1 MKKRFAIIL
10 AVSLATSLLA
20 GCGSKKKET
29 PETTTQAETQA
40 VSETNETKEN
50 VTEPVKQTEAE
61 TSPEVSKLPVAHE
74 EVGQVYSAKEIYAGA
89 YPSVVFRFDGKEY
102 RIDEYLELTKNKFPE
117 MSTKYRSEYRKDLE
131 ALPFKAAYRNDEGN
145 VFTSKSEDELKEL
158 ALGAAKV
165 AEQFG
170 LLYWPHDG
178 YRTVFGTNYSWPM
191 EEYMI
196 GKDLSFEDA
205 KQVSP
210 FLFTELKC
218 YCVYLLSGSDG
229 TISALVYFLG
239 YGVLD
244 QTLIDEFQTDVADRL
259 IKLELELV
267 YTDNGWKVLNTPE
280 TSDELANVVFSTYK
294 NGDAWAWKT
303 SIGETDR
310 FVSII
315 GEVTEDVKAK
325 ER

>member
-29 PETTTQAETQA
+29 PEATTQAETQA
-40 VSETNETKEN
+40 VSETKEN
-50 VTEPVKQTEAE
+50 TTDAEKQTEAE
-61 TSPEVSKLPVAHE
+61 TKADINTLPAAHE
-74 EVGQVYSAKEIYAGA
+74 EVGQVYSAKEIYAGQ
-89 YPSVVFRFDGKEY
+89 YNYVRYTYENKEY
-102 RIDEYLELTKNKFPE
+102 TIDEYLELTKNKFPE

-165 AEQFG
+165 AEEFG
-170 LLYWPHDG
+170 LLYWPHDA
-178 YRTVFGTNYSWPM
+178 YKTVFGTKY
-191 EEYMI
+191 EEYVI
-196 GKDLSFEDA
+196 GDNITVSDSND
-205 KQVSP
+205 VSP
-210 FLFTELKC
+210 ILMTDFKC

-239 YGVLD
+239 YGVAD
-244 QTLIDEFQTDVADRL
+244 GEFIENNGMNVADVL
-259 IKLELELV
+259 IKRELRLV
-267 YTDNGWKVLNTPE
+267 YDKDEWKVLETPE
-280 TSDELANVVFSTYK
+280 TDDELAGIVFPSFEH
-294 NGDAWAWKT
+294 DEPSAWKMEKV
-303 SIGETDR
+303 ETDR

-315 GEVTEDVKAK
+315 GEVTDDVKVK
-325 ER
+325 VR

>member
-29 PETTTQAETQA
+29 PEATTQAETQT

-50 VTEPVKQTEAE
+50 VTDAVKQTEAE

-170 LLYWPHDG
+170 LLYWPHDA
-178 YRTVFGTNYSWPM
+178 YRTVFGTNYDWPM

-196 GKDLSFEDA
+196 GKNLSFEDA

-210 FLFTELKC
+210 ILITDFKC

-239 YGVLD
+239 YGVAD
-244 QTLIDEFQTDVADRL
+244 GEFIEDNELNVADVL
-259 IKLELELV
+259 IKRELRLV
-267 YTDNGWKVLNTPE
+267 YDKDEWKVLETPE
-280 TSDELANVVFSTYK
+280 TDDELSNALFYTVE
-294 NGDAWAWKT
+294 NGKAGAWKAEKV
-303 SIGETDR
+303 ETDK

-315 GEVTEDVKAK
+315 GNVTDDIMIKA
-325 ER
+325 R

>member
-10 AVSLATSLLA
+10 VVSLATSLLA

-29 PETTTQAETQA
+29 PEATTQAETQA

-50 VTEPVKQTEAE
+50 ETVKQTEAE

-89 YPSVVFRFDGKEY
+89 YPSVVFRFEDREY
-102 RIDEYLELTKNKFPE
+102 RIDEYLELTKRKFPE

-170 LLYWPHDG
+170 LLYWPHDA

-210 FLFTELKC
+210 ILMTDFKC
-218 YCVYLLSGSDG
+218 YCVYLLCGSDG

-239 YGVLD
+239 YGVAD
-244 QTLIDEFQTDVADRL
+244 GEFIEDNGMNVADVL
-259 IKLELELV
+259 IKRELQLV
-267 YTDNGWKVLNTPE
+267 YTDNGWKVLETPE
-280 TSDELANVVFSTYK
+280 TDDELAGIVFPSFEH
-294 NGDAWAWKT
+294 DEPSAWKKEKV
-303 SIGETDR
+303 ETDR

-315 GEVTEDVKAK
+315 GEVTDDVKVK
-325 ER
+325 VR

>member
-10 AVSLATSLLA
+10 VVSLATSLLA

-29 PETTTQAETQA
+29 PEATTQAETQA

-50 VTEPVKQTEAE
+50 ETVKQTEAE

-89 YPSVVFRFDGKEY
+89 YPSVVFRFEDKEY
-102 RIDEYLELTKNKFPE
+102 RIDEYLELTKRKFPE

-131 ALPFKAAYRNDEGN
+131 ALPFVAAYRNDEGN
-145 VFTSKSEDELKEL
+145 VFTSKSDDELKKL
-158 ALGAAKV
+158 AIGAAKV

-170 LLYWPHDG
+170 LLYWPHDA
-178 YRTVFGTNYSWPM
+178 YRTVFGTNYNWPM

-210 FLFTELKC
+210 ILITDFKC
-218 YCVYLLSGSDG
+218 DSVYLLSGSDG
-229 TISALVYFLG
+229 TISAVVYFLG
-239 YGVLD
+239 YGVAD
-244 QTLIDEFQTDVADRL
+244 GEFIEENGMNVADVL
-259 IKLELELV
+259 IKREIELV

-280 TSDELANVVFSTYK
+280 TSDELAGIVFPSFEH
-294 NGDAWAWKT
+294 DEPSAWKMEKV
-303 SIGETDR
+303 ETDR

-315 GEVTEDVKAK
+315 GEVTDDVKVK
-325 ER
+325 VR

>member
-10 AVSLATSLLA
+10 VVSLATSLLA

-29 PETTTQAETQA
+29 PEATTQAETQA

-74 EVGQVYSAKEIYAGA
+74 EVGQVYSAREIYAGA
-89 YPSVVFRFDGKEY
+89 YPSVVFRFDDKEY
-102 RIDEYLELTKNKFPE
+102 RIDEYLELTKRKFPE

-131 ALPFKAAYRNDEGN
+131 ALPFVAAYRNDEGN
-145 VFTSKSEDELKEL
+145 VFTSKSEEELKEL
-158 ALGAAKV
+158 AIGAAKV

-170 LLYWPHDG
+170 LLYWPHDA
-178 YRTVFGTNYSWPM
+178 YRTVFGTNYAWPM

-210 FLFTELKC
+210 ILMTDFKC
-218 YCVYLLSGSDG
+218 DSVYLLSGSDG
-229 TISALVYFLG
+229 TISAVVYFLG
-239 YGVLD
+239 YGVAD
-244 QTLIDEFQTDVADRL
+244 GEFIEENGMNVADVL
-259 IKLELELV
+259 IKREIELV

-280 TSDELANVVFSTYK
+280 TSDELADALFYIID
-294 NGDAWAWKT
+294 NGKAGAWRTFKV
-303 SIGETDR
+303 ETDR

-315 GEVTEDVKAK
+315 GDITDDVKVK

>member
-29 PETTTQAETQA
+29 PEATTQAETQA

-50 VTEPVKQTEAE
+50 VTDAEKQTEAE
-61 TSPEVSKLPVAHE
+61 TKADINTLPAAHE
-74 EVGQVYSAKEIYAGA
+74 EVGQVYSAKEIYAGQ
-89 YPSVVFRFDGKEY
+89 YNYVRYTFENKEY
-102 RIDEYLELTKNKFPE
+102 TIDEYLELTKNKFPE

-131 ALPFKAAYRNDEGN
+131 ALPFVAAYRNDEGN

-165 AEQFG
+165 AEEFG
-170 LLYWPHDG
+170 LLYWPHDA
-178 YRTVFGTNYSWPM
+178 YKTVFGTKY
-191 EEYMI
+191 EEYVI
-196 GKDLSFEDA
+196 GDNITVSDSND
-205 KQVSP
+205 VSP
-210 FLFTELKC
+210 ILITDFKC
-218 YCVYLLSGSDG
+218 DSVYLLCGSDG
-229 TISALVYFLG
+229 TISAVVFFLG

-244 QTLIDEFQTDVADRL
+244 GILIDEFETDVADRL
-259 IKLELELV
+259 IKRELELV

-280 TSDELANVVFSTYK
+280 TDDELVGAFFPTMENDK
-294 NGDAWAWKT
+294 AGAWKP
-303 SIGETDR
+303 SKIETDR

-315 GEVTEDVKAK
+315 GDVTDDVKVK